1 MRINRKSIVSL
12 LLAGVMLLSL
22 CACDS
27 KDRNEEAALFANT
40 YCEAVKSGDIAKI
53 EPFIGEAQDLEEIKS
68 LLEPEDL
75 NSEQKA
81 YFDAISYTFDYSFSE
96 VNYDKELKSC
106 FVSYVWTVGSYYSD
120 AAKNADNLADFK
132 AALASSDKIQIPV
145 VLEVDVSGEEM
156 KIKNGKFLVQAIYA
170 FEDAENNVMPGLLSD
185 FYTDGDWVLAP
196 NGSYTN
202 TKEIGVRINFDKELF
217 NYRFVPGYMYTVAY
231 GNDVILV
238 SDILK
243 IEEESVRMD
252 LTAEIAGSDYVNE
265 YGFLIDGTYTI
276 IVFDEH
282 SKEIA
287 TFICAVKTEEIE
299 KEDIEFEDHK
309 KDYYLSNLVYEFKDS
324 DMMGESYV
332 YMTGWWDYDGTSVGK
347 SAFASNTTTIGFS
360 LAVSSENETELY
372 YEYYYSEESD
382 FGNIEEDG
390 PLFES
395 SCKPTIYQDQACYD
409 LDFTPSD
416 AFEPGF
422 YGLVV
427 YSDATRSHIVLVAS
441 CIVVEETSDDVI
453 DG

>member
-12 LLAGVMLLSL
+12 LLTAVMLLSL
-22 CACDS
+22 CACDL
-27 KDRNEEAALFANT
+27 KNRNEEAALFANS
-40 YCEAVKSGDIAKI
+40 YCDAVKSGDISKI
-53 EPFIGEAQDLEEIKS
+53 EPFITDSQDLEEIKK

-75 NSEQKA
+75 NSEQQA
-81 YFDAISYTFDYSFSE
+81 YFDAISSTLDYSFSE

-120 AAKNADNLADFK
+120 AANNADNLADFK
-132 AALASSDKIQIPV
+132 TALASSDKIQIPI
-145 VLEVDVSGEEM
+145 VLEVDVSEEAM
-156 KIKNGKFLVQAIYA
+156 RIKNGKFLVQALYV

-196 NGSYTN
+196 NGYYSN

-231 GNDVILV
+231 GSEVIYV
-238 SDILK
+238 SEILK
-243 IEEESVRMD
+243 LEEDSVRMD
-252 LTAEIAGSDYVNE
+252 LTSEIAGSDYLNE

-287 TFICAVKTEEIE
+287 TFTCDIENEEIE
-299 KEDIEFEDHK
+299 KDEIEFEDHK

-324 DMMGESYV
+324 DMMGDSYV

-347 SAFASNTTTIGFS
+347 SAFASNTATLGFS
-360 LAVSSENETELY
+360 LAVSSDNETELY

-382 FGNIEEDG
+382 FEGIEEEG

-409 LDFTPSD
+409 LDYTPSE

-427 YSDATRSHIVLVAS
+427 YSDATKSHIVLVAS

-453 DG
+453 D